1 MLGVPVLPCALLLL
15 ALGAGT
21 VLAVTPNQIRL
32 ALSAGPDAHTRM
44 TVVFAT
50 RCGLHN

>member
-1 MLGVPVLPCALLLL
+1 MLNLSMLPCALLL

-21 VLAVTPNQIRL
+21 VLGVAPNQIRL

-50 RCGLHN
+50 RCGSDD